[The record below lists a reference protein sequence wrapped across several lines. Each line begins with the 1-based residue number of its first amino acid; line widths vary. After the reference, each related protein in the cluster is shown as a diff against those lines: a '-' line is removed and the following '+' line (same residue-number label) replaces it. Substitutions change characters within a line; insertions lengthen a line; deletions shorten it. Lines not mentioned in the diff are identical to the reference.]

1 MKRHRALL
9 FAACVGAAALVSP
22 ASAQQ
27 RDDDRF
33 CPNRPSLG
41 SSGCT
46 TLPGQV
52 QVEMS
57 GVDWQ
62 VDDNA
67 DERVDAIRFVDT
79 LARIGMGPKTEFQIG
94 WSPQVVQ
101 RTRDKASGAV
111 SRVSGVSDVM
121 LAVRQNI
128 THSDGH
134 GLSTAVQPF
143 VTLPTGRGE
152 ISDGTWSAG
161 AVVPVVYEVNDTWSL
176 GLTGQAAAQ
185 ADEDRHG
192 RHFDASGIVEV
203 GYTISSSVTAFGDF
217 LLERDNDPAQH
228 VTMAQLAGSLAWQP
242 TKRTQFDVLAVA
254 GLNRNTP
261 DLRLALGG
269 AFVF

>member
-1 MKRHRALL
+1 MKHARALL
-9 FAACVGAAALVSP
+9 AATLALAASALP
-22 ASAQQ
+22 AAAQQ
-27 RDDDRF
+27 RDDLRF

-46 TLPGQV
+46 TLPGEV
-52 QVEMS
+52 QVEAS
-57 GVDWQ
+57 GIEWELDN
-62 VDDNA
+62 NA
-67 DERVDAIRFVDT
+67 DERVDTIRYADV
-79 LARIGMGPKTEFQIG
+79 LARIGVGPKTEFQID
-94 WSPQVVQ
+94 WSPQVSQ
-101 RTRDKASGAV
+101 RTRDKKTGTISRMSGI
-111 SRVSGVSDVM
+111 SDVM

-143 VTLPTGRGE
+143 VMLPTGSGE
-152 ISDGTWSAG
+152 IGDGTWSAG
-161 AVVPVVYEVNDTWSL
+161 AVIPIVYELNDTWSV
-176 GLTGQAAAQ
+176 GFTGQAAAQ

-203 GYTISSSVTAFGDF
+203 GYTVSSNITAFADF

-228 VTMAQLAGSLAWQP
+228 VTQAQLAGSLAWQP

-254 GLNRNTP
+254 GLNHDTP

>member
-1 MKRHRALL
+1 VRLARALL
-9 FAACVGAAALVSP
+9 LAATVVVALPV
-22 ASAQQ
+22 AAQQ
-27 RDDDRF
+27 RDDMRF

-46 TLPGQV
+46 TLPGEV
-52 QVEMS
+52 QVEAS
-57 GVDWQ
+57 GIEWEL
-62 VDDNA
+62 DNNA
-67 DERVDAIRFVDT
+67 EERVDTIRYADT
-79 LARIGMGPKTEFQIG
+79 LARFGVGPKTEFQVD
-94 WSPQVVQ
+94 WSPQVTQ
-101 RTRDKASGAV
+101 RTRDKATGTI

-143 VTLPTGRGE
+143 VMLPTGRGE

-161 AVVPVVYEVNDTWSL
+161 AVIPIVYEVNDTWSV
-176 GLTGQAAAQ
+176 GFTGQAAAQ
-185 ADEDRHG
+185 ADQDRHG

-203 GYTISSSVTAFGDF
+203 GYTVSSKVTAFGDF

-228 VTMAQLAGSLAWQP
+228 VTQAQLAGSLAWQP

-254 GLNRNTP
+254 GLNHDTP